1 MPNAV
6 KYNVSAETLALKK
19 GNFWIG
25 TGDVGKGPTS
35 STGFYNGISPSSGG
49 FTIYLNKESGGP
61 SIYTVSNEAQL
72 TALTNSISVST
83 NLIKNNNGGNFAN
96 GTLTPFNGS
105 YGTLPTIVDITND
118 KPYNGSISTKA
129 AKFVVGGGMSIYS
142 DPSPFTMTVGVTYTF
157 SFWYKLTNSNQTDVY
172 FQNQGGSGD
181 MNGSFFASSPGYFAK
196 PTQTWQRCSLTFTN
210 VVNKIYFIIA
220 LTNSSAGSELLTT
233 EFTLTEGRVPSGPG
247 LATSG
252 VCLNW
257 FATQTDK
264 MIFNRDYE
272 GIITNGLI
280 MNMDAGFAPSYPTI
294 GTTWYNLGL
303 SGNNGTLINGPTF
316 NTNDGG
322 SIVCDGVDDYVV
334 YSTATL
340 TTFTIDI
347 TYSPLAFNTNPSN
360 NRYNYILGSFGSNIF
375 CRYNSLNSGNN
386 ILLSNHSGA
395 DIGIGSLGHVVNG
408 IYNIVIT
415 FDDSTKNTKVFINS
429 SLVRET
435 TYNATLKYQSSI
447 TLGDTF
453 NSKFLNHRVYDRVLT
468 NSEILQNYYAMLNT
482 RMIVTNGLVLN
493 LQAGNLNSYTPG
505 SNMWNDMSG
514 YGNNFTL
521 INNPTFNTSNGGYL
535 QFDGADDYAYLTVN
549 SSISVGTSCS
559 LEMVVKNDYAMRMGQ
574 GGSYWAY
581 GFEGAGFSHTCG
593 GNGNISPYFIGDGFH
608 HYVFTWN
615 QAQNNHSMYRD
626 GTLVYSF
633 TPTCGFNAGG
643 GGFFV
648 LGGARGNNGF
658 QSYGSPHI
666 ATLRLYNRILT
677 DTEVVQNS
685 NIMKTQ
691 FKI

>member
-1 MPNAV
+1 MPNAI
-6 KYNVSAETLALKK
+6 KYNASTETLALKK

-35 STGFYNGISPSSGG
+35 STGYYNGITPPSGG
-49 FTIYLNKESGGP
+49 FTIYLNKASDGP
-61 SIYTVSNEAQL
+61 AIYTVSTEAQL
-72 TALTNSISVST
+72 TALTNRIAGT
-83 NLIKNNNGGNFAN
+83 N
-96 GTLTPFNGS
+96 
-105 YGTLPTIVDITND
+105 
-118 KPYNGSISTKA
+118 
-129 AKFVVGGGMSIYS
+129 
-142 DPSPFTMTVGVTYTF
+142 YT
-157 SFWYKLTNSNQTDVY
+157 
-172 FQNQGGSGD
+172 
-181 MNGSFFASSPGYFAK
+181 
-196 PTQTWQRCSLTFTN
+196 
-210 VVNKIYFIIA
+210 
-220 LTNSSAGSELLTT
+220 
-233 EFTLTEGRVPSGPG
+233 
-247 LATSG
+247 TSG
-252 VCLNW
+252 QCLNY

-272 GIITNGLI
+272 PIVTNGLV
-280 MNMDAGFAPSYPTI
+280 MNIDAGFTPSYPTT

-303 SGNNGTLINGPTF
+303 SGNNGNLINGPIF
-316 NTNDGG
+316 NPNDGG
-322 SIVCDGVDDYVV
+322 SIVCDGVDDYVS

-347 TYSPLAFNTNPSN
+347 TYSPLVFDTNASN

-375 CRYNSLNSGNN
+375 CRYNALNSGNN
-386 ILLSNHSGA
+386 ILLANHSGA

-453 NSKFLNHRVYDRVLT
+453 NSKFLNHRVYNRVLT

-493 LQAGNLNSYTPG
+493 LQAGNSNSYTPG

-521 INNPTFNTSNGGYL
+521 VNNPTFNTSNGGYL
-535 QFDGADDYAYLTVN
+535 QFDGADDYAYLAVN
-549 SSISVGTSCS
+549 SSIRVGTSCS
-559 LEMVVKNDYAMRMGQ
+559 LEMVIKNDYSMRMGQ
-574 GGSYWAY
+574 AGGYWSY
-581 GFEGAGFSHTCG
+581 GFEGVGFSHTCG
-593 GNGNISPYFIGDGFH
+593 GNGNISPYFIANGFH

-626 GTLVYSF
+626 GVLVYSF
-633 TPTCGFNAGG
+633 TPTCGFNAGE

-648 LGGARGNNGF
+648 LGGAYGPSSF
-658 QSYGSPHI
+658 QSYGTPHI

-677 DTEVVQNS
+677 DAEVVQNS
-685 NIMKTQ
+685 NLMKTQ
-691 FKI
+691 FGI